1 MALLFANQTEND
13 ILCRNELEQFSQD
26 SRFKVS
32 YTLDRPEEGWT
43 GQTGFINDE
52 MIKTCL
58 PGPSDQGSAKYVMKN
73 KQLNKNSGVL
83 GFFVLKTGDGHMR
96 IKSGVL

>member
-13 ILCRNELEQFSQD
+13 ILCRNKLEQFSQD
-26 SRFKVS
+26 NRFKVS
-32 YTLDRPEEGWT
+32 YTLDRPEQGWT

-58 PGPSDQGSAKYVMKN
+58 DLSVK
-73 KQLNKNSGVL
+73 L
-83 GFFVLKTGDGHMR
+83 
-96 IKSGVL
+96 

>member
-1 MALLFANQTEND
+1 MIFATPRR
-13 ILCRNELEQFSQD
+13 C
-26 SRFKVS
+26 K
-32 YTLDRPEEGWT
+32 
-43 GQTGFINDE
+43 
-52 MIKTCL
+52 
-58 PGPSDQGSAKYVMKN
+58 QGSQKYVMKN

>member
-1 MALLFANQTEND
+1 MSLRLSG
-13 ILCRNELEQFSQD
+13 R
-26 SRFKVS
+26 
-32 YTLDRPEEGWT
+32 
-43 GQTGFINDE
+43 
-52 MIKTCL
+52 
-58 PGPSDQGSAKYVMKN
+58 GPSICHLIHTESQGSAKYVMKN